1 MCEKQ
6 YSPKIQCCD
15 IWIHFEEGLFQ
26 NLQKGEIF
34 FFIQGWSKSE
44 EKKNMVVFD
53 KTTGMQFSFYLITT
67 MITRDEETISDPVLK
82 KLRFKLTMKK
92 KLIINH

>member
-1 MCEKQ
+1 MK
-6 YSPKIQCCD
+6 
-15 IWIHFEEGLFQ
+15 
-26 NLQKGEIF
+26 NNTLQKFSAVIYEYILKKDSFKICKAKF
-34 FFIQGWSKSE
+34 FSSFRDEAKVKK
-44 EKKNMVVFD
+44 KKNMVVFD

-92 KLIINH
+92 KE